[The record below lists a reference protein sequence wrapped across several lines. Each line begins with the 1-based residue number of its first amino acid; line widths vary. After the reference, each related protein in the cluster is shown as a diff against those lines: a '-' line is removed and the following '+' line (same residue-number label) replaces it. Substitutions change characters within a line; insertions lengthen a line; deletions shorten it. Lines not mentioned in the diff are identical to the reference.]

1 MDYFDNLEE
10 EIKIDEN
17 SRGKKQTISFALIVL
32 VSAIIGGIISSFL
45 IPYLFGL
52 NPIKFYSGEYNRVI
66 YAGGKVSPEYIKK
79 IQESDPVVLISKKVQ
94 SSVVNIRTEATMSD
108 FFHQGQN
115 VTGEGSG
122 VIFTTD
128 GYIITNNHVVQNA
141 KNIWVTIASG
151 EDIKGELVGKDNETD
166 IAIIKIPR
174 INLPVAEIGSVKDL
188 QVGEL
193 AVAIGS
199 PFGFQH
205 TVTTGVISALHRNVS
220 AETEEGLV
228 KSYTDLI
235 QTDAAIN
242 PGNSGGALTN
252 SIGQVIGINTLIY
265 SLSGGSQGIGF
276 AIPID
281 VAKDVAEQLIT
292 EGKASHPYVGISGQ
306 TVDRD
311 VAKQYNLPVEEGA
324 MIGQV
329 FEDSPAD
336 KAGFKKGDV
345 IISFNNTRI
354 KTMEDLIAEIRK
366 KKVGDKV
373 KLTYKRAGAKR
384 EVEIVL
390 EEKPAPITK

>member
-1 MDYFDNLEE
+1 MEYFDDLEKKNE
-10 EIKIDEN
+10 EN
-17 SRGKKQTISFALIVL
+17 HTAKKQLISFILVAL
-32 VSAIIGGIISSFL
+32 VSAIIGGVISSFL
-45 IPYLFGL
+45 VPYLFGL
-52 NPIKFYSGEYNRVI
+52 DPLKFYSGDY
-66 YAGGKVSPEYIKK
+66 GKIVYTGKTVSPEYIKEM
-79 IQESDPVVLISKKVQ
+79 QESNPVVAISRKMQ
-94 SSVVNIRTEATMSD
+94 PSVVNIRTEAPIDD

-115 VTGEGSG
+115 ISGEGSG
-122 VIFTTD
+122 VIFTQD
-128 GYIITNNHVVQNA
+128 GYIITNNHVVQSA

-151 EDIKGELVGKDNETD
+151 EEIKGELVGKDNETD
-166 IAIIKIPR
+166 IAIIR
-174 INLPVAEIGSVKDL
+174 ISRKSLPVAEIGSVKDL

-205 TVTTGVISALHRNVS
+205 TITTGVVSALHRNVTT
-220 AETEEGLV
+220 ETEQGLM

-252 SIGQVIGINTLIY
+252 GAGQVIGINTLIY

-292 EGKASHPYVGISGQ
+292 KGKASHPYVGISGQ

-324 MIGQV
+324 MVGQV
-329 FEDSPAD
+329 FENSPAD

-345 IISFNNTRI
+345 IISFNGAGI

-373 KLTYKRAGAKR
+373 KLIYKRAGSKK
-384 EVEIVL
+384 EVELVL
-390 EEKPAPITK
+390 EEKPASITK